1 MYKWVLVLMR
11 YINEMVGWEL
21 KALRT
26 ERMKFLLYIAAG
38 IGERKGT
45 ENLENPEKESGED
58 YARRILEFLGTGREE
73 KLRKKKEEDKGT
85 KWNVSAG
92 VFYIARDKEETEKN
106 EGRKEGEQMKL
117 YPQSGVMIIHSD

>member
-58 YARRILEFLGTGREE
+58 YARRILEFLGTGRE
-73 KLRKKKEEDKGT
+73 
-85 KWNVSAG
+85 
-92 VFYIARDKEETEKN
+92 
-106 EGRKEGEQMKL
+106 
-117 YPQSGVMIIHSD
+117 